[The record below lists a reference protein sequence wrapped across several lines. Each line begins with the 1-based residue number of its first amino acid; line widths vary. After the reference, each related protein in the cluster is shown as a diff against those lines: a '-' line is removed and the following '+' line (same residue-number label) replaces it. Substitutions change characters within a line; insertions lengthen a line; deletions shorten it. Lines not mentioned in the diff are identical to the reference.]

1 MKQFFFPWKRLAR
14 ALYILY
20 WYCQYRKWKIIHFY
34 TLRQVNVAHGYSNK
48 TKKRLISQLYNTV
61 IAFVHILYTFQTDK
75 WINFYTLRWV
85 NDVPSFSKN
94 DLNSSLQITSIHSI
108 FIRLRW
114 VNVAPSFS
122 KNALHGYT
130 KIDNAMSR
138 SNRVMFKIAW
148 KRTPFLYV
156 ETGKWR
162 TSFL

>member
-1 MKQFFFPWKRLAR
+1 MVIVTKQ
-14 ALYILY
+14 
-20 WYCQYRKWKIIHFY
+20 
-34 TLRQVNVAHGYSNK
+34 
-48 TKKRLISQLYNTV
+48 KKRLISQLYNTV

-75 WINFYTLRWV
+75 WINFYTLRRV

-94 DLNSSLQITSIHSI
+94 DLNSSLQITSIQSVLCIALVIRHSI